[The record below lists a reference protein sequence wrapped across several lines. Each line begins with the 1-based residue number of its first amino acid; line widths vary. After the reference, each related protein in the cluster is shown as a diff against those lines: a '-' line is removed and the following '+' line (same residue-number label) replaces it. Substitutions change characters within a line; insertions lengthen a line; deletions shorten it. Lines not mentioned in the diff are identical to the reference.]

1 MTHSIFSESECFRR
15 KIMTQSN
22 RFKLTKTKPPSAK
35 TEVICLP
42 SKEWKK
48 KKGFSFG
55 FWLILVKHVEFGAR
69 LSNPRWFVC
78 ERYLLTT
85 LVCYNWL
92 SIKPAYSFQQCMAK
106 QFALSTRSFDKF
118 QEKEAFSGILPK
130 GFPRNII
137 LRVLLKLQETF
148 FSFHSSLNSSVENA
162 NGFSENM
169 ILNPFHG

>member
-1 MTHSIFSESECFRR
+1 MDLIFSESWCFLR

-55 FWLILVKHVEFGAR
+55 FWLILVKHVEFGAG

-78 ERYLLTT
+78 ERYFCLPAFSAIIGCQLN
-85 LVCYNWL
+85 LFILFNNAWL
-92 SIKPAYSFQQCMAK
+92 SNLHYQLEVSINSKKRRPFPGYYLREF
-106 QFALSTRSFDKF
+106 
-118 QEKEAFSGILPK
+118 PK
-130 GFPRNII
+130 
-137 LRVLLKLQETF
+137 T
-148 FSFHSSLNSSVENA
+148 
-162 NGFSENM
+162 
-169 ILNPFHG
+169 

>member
-42 SKEWKK
+42 SKERKK

-55 FWLILVKHVEFGAR
+55 FWLILVKHVEFGAG

-78 ERYLLTT
+78 ERYLLTS
-85 LVCYNWL
+85 LLSYNWL

-118 QEKEAFSGILPK
+118 QEKEAFSGILPE
-130 GFPRNII
+130 GISQNII
-137 LRVLLKLQETF
+137 LRVFVKHQETF
-148 FSFHSSLNSSVENA
+148 FFRFFFKFVVNADGFSQNTRLNSFH
-162 NGFSENM
+162 G
-169 ILNPFHG
+169 